1 VNHADALGMQSLL
14 DSKLLQRIRVGPLA
28 PYFDIYLARLQR
40 DGFIASSVPCQAYAI
55 ARFSRW
61 LDQRHCAI
69 ADIDDSLVREFLNR
83 DPGVVHY
90 PEPATLRRL
99 CSVLRDV
106 GVLRDSPASVLTASE
121 RCVYEYRQYLVNQRG
136 LSASCLSN
144 YTSFVEQFL
153 SSRFPDGDLRFSEL
167 CASDVTAFLGACT
180 GKLASGR
187 IKLLVTALRSF
198 LRYLLHQGQI
208 KIELAGCV
216 PSVAGWAFSDIPKC
230 LPAGAV
236 EHLLEQQ
243 NRSTPLGQRNYAIL
257 LLLARLGLRAG
268 EVLAL
273 NLQDI
278 EWENGCITI
287 RRKAGRWMQLPLPT
301 DVGETVALYL
311 HSGRPQCSSRRVFVR
326 HAAPLRGFAHT
337 ITISSIVRRA
347 LIKAGIES
355 ERTGAHVLRHS
366 LAADLLRKGASL
378 AEIGDVLGHRRPDTT
393 ALYAKVDLVA
403 LRPLALPWPGGA
415 Q

>member
-1 VNHADALGMQSLL
+1 MQSLL
-14 DSKLLQRIRVGPLA
+14 DSKLLQRVRVGPLA
-28 PYFDIYLARLQR
+28 PYFDVYLARLQR
-40 DGFIASSVPCQAYAI
+40 DGFRASSVPCQAYAI

-61 LDQRHCAI
+61 LDQRHCVI
-69 ADIDDSLVREFLNR
+69 ASLDDSLVREFLNR

-90 PEPATLRRL
+90 PEAATVRRL

-106 GVLRDSPASVLTASE
+106 GVLQDAPASVSTASE
-121 RCVYEYRQYLVNQRG
+121 RCVNEYRQYLINQRG

-144 YTSFVEQFL
+144 YTSFVEEFL
-153 SSRFPDGDLRFSEL
+153 SSRFQDGDLRFSEL
-167 CASDVTAFLGACT
+167 CASDVTAFLQACT
-180 GKLASGR
+180 GKMARGR
-187 IKLLVTALRSF
+187 IKLLITALRSF
-198 LRYLLHQGQI
+198 LRYLLHQGHT

-216 PSVAGWAFSDIPKC
+216 PAAAVWAFSEIPKG

-236 EHLLEQQ
+236 ERLLDQQ
-243 NRSTPLGQRNYAIL
+243 NRSTPLGERNHAIL

-273 NLQDI
+273 NLQDFD
-278 EWENGCITI
+278 WENGCITI
-287 RRKAGRWMQLPLPT
+287 RRKAGRWMQLPLPA
-301 DVGETVALYL
+301 DVGEAVALYL
-311 HSGRPQCSSRRVFVR
+311 RSGRPRCSSRYVFVR
-326 HAAPLRGFAHT
+326 HRAPVRGFAQS

-347 LIKAGIES
+347 LIKAGIKS

-366 LAADLLRKGASL
+366 LASDLLRKGASL

-393 ALYAKVDLVA
+393 ALYAKVDLVT
-403 LRPLALPWPGGA
+403 LRSLALPWPGGA

>member
-1 VNHADALGMQSLL
+1 M
-14 DSKLLQRIRVGPLA
+14 
-28 PYFDIYLARLQR
+28 
-40 DGFIASSVPCQAYAI
+40 ASSVPCQAYAI
-55 ARFSRW
+55 GRFSRW

-69 ADIDDSLVREFLNR
+69 AAIDDSLVREFLNR

-106 GVLRDSPASVLTASE
+106 GVLRHAPAPVLTASE
-121 RCVYEYRQYLVNQRG
+121 RCINEYRQYLVNQRG

-144 YTSFVEQFL
+144 YTSFIEEFL
-153 SSRFPDGDLRFSEL
+153 LSRFPDGDLHFSEL
-167 CASDVTAFLGACT
+167 CASDVTAFLQACT
-180 GKLASGR
+180 GKLTRGR

-198 LRYLLHQGQI
+198 LRYLVHAGQTM
-208 KIELAGCV
+208 IELAGCV
-216 PSVAGWAFSDIPKC
+216 PSAAGWAFSEIPKG

-236 EHLLEQQ
+236 ERLLEQQ
-243 NRSTPLGQRNYAIL
+243 NRSTPLGQRNHAIL

-273 NLQDI
+273 NLEDI
-278 EWENGCITI
+278 DWEIGCITV

-301 DVGETVALYL
+301 DVGEAVALYL
-311 HSGRPQCSSRRVFVR
+311 RSGRPQCSSRRVFLR
-326 HAAPLRGFAHT
+326 HAAPVCGFAHT

-347 LIKAGIES
+347 LIEAGIES